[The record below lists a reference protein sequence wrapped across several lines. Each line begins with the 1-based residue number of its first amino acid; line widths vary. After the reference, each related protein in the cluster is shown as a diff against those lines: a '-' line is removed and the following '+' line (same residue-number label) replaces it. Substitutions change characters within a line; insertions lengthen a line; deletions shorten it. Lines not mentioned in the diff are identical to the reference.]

1 MPLAHDEI
9 DAALAAGRCPIVVGG
24 TGLYLRAA
32 LTDLDLR
39 PPPAAGLREGLEAR
53 LAAQGVAALHA
64 DLEARAPETAAG
76 IDPRDRSRVV
86 RALELLSVG
95 LDPRA
100 ERTTG
105 ASQLWSAETRRPTLL
120 CGLVVDR
127 EALYQRIEV
136 RVDEMV
142 AAGAIDE
149 VRRAEAGASL
159 TARAALGFDELL
171 NGDVEKLKRR
181 TRNLAKR
188 QLTWMR
194 KLGGVRTIDVTGRG
208 ADEVAAE
215 LAHLYSAAPNER
227 APAG

>member
-1 MPLAHDEI
+1 MPLAHGEI
-9 DAALAAGRCPIVVGG
+9 DAALAAGQRPIVVGG

-39 PPPAAGLREGLEAR
+39 PPPAAGVREGLEAR
-53 LAAQGVAALHA
+53 LAAHGVAALHA

-76 IDPRDRSRVV
+76 IDHGDRSRVV
-86 RALELLSVG
+86 RALELLTAG

-100 ERTTG
+100 ERPEG
-105 ASQLWSAETRRPTLL
+105 SQLWTAETRRPTLR
-120 CGLVVDR
+120 CGLVADR
-127 EALYQRIEV
+127 ETLYERIEV

-149 VRRAEAGASL
+149 VRRAEEAGASL

-171 NGDVEKLKRR
+171 TGDVEKLKRR

-194 KLGGVRTIDVTGRG
+194 KLSGLRTIDVTGRG
-208 ADEVAAE
+208 ADEVAAD